1 MTTDEVILTKVG
13 AKGQIVI
20 GQKLRE
26 RYHLRTGMVVRQVSS
41 PKGIL
46 LQAFD
51 KKKLL
56 DGIDVLAQ
64 NIGKKWPKSLD
75 SVEAIRQDRR

>member
-26 RYHLRTGMVVRQVSS
+26 RYHLHAGMVVRQLSS

-46 LQAFD
+46 IQSLD

-56 DGIDVLAQ
+56 DGIDALAQ
-64 NIGKKWPKSLD
+64 SIGKKWPKGLD